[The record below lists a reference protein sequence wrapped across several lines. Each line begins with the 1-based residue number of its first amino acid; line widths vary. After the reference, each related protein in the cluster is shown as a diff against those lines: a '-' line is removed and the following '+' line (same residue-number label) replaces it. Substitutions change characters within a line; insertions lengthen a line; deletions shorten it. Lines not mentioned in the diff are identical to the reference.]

1 VSDRKIVPDQ
11 GNPAIASPPAR
22 RERLGGIAFG
32 AERLGFVSLRLP
44 RIVALFAVILTV
56 IAAYGIGRIKVDDSL
71 SQLFRADTAEFRQ
84 YESLSSRFPSSEF
97 DVLVVV
103 EGKALLERSRLEQLR
118 DLVTDLQLVD
128 GVNGLVSLFSA
139 RQPPEAGRIP
149 PPLFPADLPEG
160 AEYDELIKRVKGN
173 EIIRGKL
180 LSEDGELALV
190 VVSIDQAVVESKGL
204 REVVGEIRKIADE
217 DMDGSGLRVQL
228 SGAPVMQLEIRNAV
242 ERDWLIY
249 NTLGFV
255 AGCLIAA
262 VFFRRLSLMIV
273 AAAPPL
279 IGIVWSLGFLGWL
292 DFRLNM
298 FLNVMTPLIMVMGF
312 SDSMQLTFAA
322 RDRLLAGETR
332 AQAMRNALR
341 IVGPACVLT
350 SVAAGLSFVA
360 LMISESHLIRT
371 FGAAGA
377 LSAAIAFVAVIVL
390 QPLLGLLLV
399 RGETNFATKMR
410 GADVAV
416 DSLRRFCGWIAER
429 MVRHPGFYSLL
440 SVLVVA
446 GLTYVYTNLE
456 PRYRLADQ
464 VPNREQAVSAS
475 SRLDAKL
482 TGANPIHVL
491 LEFPAGASL
500 YAPDTLAVIA
510 DVHRIVETQAGVG
523 NVWSI
528 HTLRRWLAERAN
540 VTDIAVLKQY
550 VDVLPEH
557 LTRRFISV
565 KEDAVVVT
573 GRIPDID
580 ASQLLPVVDKL
591 DKTLNGAR
599 TKYSGYTI
607 SVTGLSAIAARNSA
621 AMIRNLSVAL
631 TTEMIFVSALLGLA
645 FGSLFVMAISIMP
658 GIFPIVIAG
667 AVLWWFDEGLQF
679 ASIVALTVAFG
690 LGLSATIHYLNRL
703 RLEYVPGEDPAVGV
717 RRATV
722 LVGPALIL
730 TTLVLACGLGV
741 TIFSDLPS
749 LRLFGWLGAFTLIA
763 ALIGDL
769 LILPATVMWL
779 RSALRWAKLPP
790 QWRRAPPR

>member
-1 VSDRKIVPDQ
+1 
-11 GNPAIASPPAR
+11 
-22 RERLGGIAFG
+22 
-32 AERLGFVSLRLP
+32 
-44 RIVALFAVILTV
+44 
-56 IAAYGIGRIKVDDSL
+56 
-71 SQLFRADTAEFRQ
+71 
-84 YESLSSRFPSSEF
+84 
-97 DVLVVV
+97 
-103 EGKALLERSRLEQLR
+103 
-118 DLVTDLQLVD
+118 
-128 GVNGLVSLFSA
+128 
-139 RQPPEAGRIP
+139 
-149 PPLFPADLPEG
+149 
-160 AEYDELIKRVKGN
+160 
-173 EIIRGKL
+173 
-180 LSEDGELALV
+180 
-190 VVSIDQAVVESKGL
+190 
-204 REVVGEIRKIADE
+204 
-217 DMDGSGLRVQL
+217 
-228 SGAPVMQLEIRNAV
+228 
-242 ERDWLIY
+242 
-249 NTLGFV
+249 
-255 AGCLIAA
+255 
-262 VFFRRLSLMIV
+262 
-273 AAAPPL
+273 
-279 IGIVWSLGFLGWL
+279 
-292 DFRLNM
+292 
-298 FLNVMTPLIMVMGF
+298 
-312 SDSMQLTFAA
+312 
-322 RDRLLAGETR
+322 
-332 AQAMRNALR
+332 
-341 IVGPACVLT
+341 
-350 SVAAGLSFVA
+350 
-360 LMISESHLIRT
+360 
-371 FGAAGA
+371 
-377 LSAAIAFVAVIVL
+377 
-390 QPLLGLLLV
+390 
-399 RGETNFATKMR
+399 
-410 GADVAV
+410 
-416 DSLRRFCGWIAER
+416 
-429 MVRHPGFYSLL
+429 
-440 SVLVVA
+440 
-446 GLTYVYTNLE
+446 
-456 PRYRLADQ
+456 
-464 VPNREQAVSAS
+464 
-475 SRLDAKL
+475 
-482 TGANPIHVL
+482 VL
-491 LEFPAGASL
+491 LEFPSGASL

-565 KEDAVVVT
+565 KEDAVVIT

-591 DKTLNGAR
+591 DRTLNGVR
-599 TKYSGYTI
+599 TKYSGYAI

-717 RRATV
+717 KRATV

-790 QWRRAPPR
+790 QWRRTRPR